1 MPSDAAER
9 WLAISA
15 QFPIGPKRPG
25 ATLRSTPPADK
36 VSAGQLRQASWQDA
50 DAVVLIESVD
60 EDAAR
65 ARIFPV
71 SLEPGVGDARAVIIE
86 PEASPLHGGLAVWP
100 GQAEW
105 IPYAALDQVIAVAA
119 PAVLRAVRDAPT
131 TPPRLSGV
139 HTRESDPPP
148 GSGAT
153 LAIDEMFDA
162 IEFLQ
167 HAPTVTAS
175 SASPRPRPL
184 EIPLQQII
192 DTLRVPQPRAMAI
205 RLGKEPLSIEEAEQ
219 LASAANVPAEM
230 ILAALSP
237 LPWDLLRELHEP
249 RWRAIIR
256 ERATDNDE
264 THART
269 RLGYEAY
276 QLAARESGTGRDLW
290 RQRIAAVLAR
300 EGKQ

>member
-15 QFPIGPKRPG
+15 QFPIGPKRHG
-25 ATLRSTPPADK
+25 ATLRNTPPADK

-71 SLEPGVGDARAVIIE
+71 SLEPGVGDARTVIIA

-100 GQAEW
+100 GHAEW
-105 IPYAALDQVIAVAA
+105 IPYAALDQVIAAVPA
-119 PAVLRAVRDAPT
+119 AVLRAVREAPA
-131 TPPRLSGV
+131 TPPRLPGV
-139 HTRESDPPP
+139 HANESDPPP
-148 GSGAT
+148 GSGAA
-153 LAIDEMFDA
+153 LAIDELFDA
-162 IEFLQ
+162 IEFLH
-167 HAPTVTAS
+167 HAPSVPAPS
-175 SASPRPRPL
+175 ESPRPRPL

-192 DTLRVPQPRAMAI
+192 DALHVPQPRAMAI

-219 LASAANVPAEM
+219 LATAAHIPADT
-230 ILAALSP
+230 ILAAASP
-237 LPWDLLRELHEP
+237 LPEDLIRELHEP
-249 RWRAIIR
+249 RWRPIIR

-264 THART
+264 IQART

-290 RQRIAAVLAR
+290 RQRISAVLAR
-300 EGKQ
+300 GGIQ